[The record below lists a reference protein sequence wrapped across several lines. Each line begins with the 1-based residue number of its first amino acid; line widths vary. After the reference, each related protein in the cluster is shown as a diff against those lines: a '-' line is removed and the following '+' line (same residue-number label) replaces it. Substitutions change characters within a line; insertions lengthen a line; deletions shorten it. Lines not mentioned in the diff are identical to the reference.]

1 MGNFRELSDEFDNQ
15 GRLVESMQGGW
26 IVEMG
31 ELQGLARADVEV
43 VKKFTSATS
52 DHVLHSPA
60 PDP

>member
-1 MGNFRELSDEFDNQ
+1 
-15 GRLVESMQGGW
+15 MQGGW

-43 VKKFTSATS
+43 VKKFTSVTS